1 MTMFFNVE
9 DIPCRTPLHH
19 FQFGRCLYPNPIA
32 NPLYHF
38 SHFTNKQTITKAWK
52 LHLENRLFSPTSSAF
67 FLHIGWMQNFE
78 PTGFLDA
85 PYPSSLTCRKGL
97 SIDASN
103 LMASLLPSV
112 GSLWKLLFSVLNDGI
127 GSRKPAL
134 DLSLIKNFKNN
145 VSVLHSIRS
154 TSLYIDRYIITFYLM
169 NLLYKVIFHYFNG
182 INHLRCCFNNL

>member
-1 MTMFFNVE
+1 MWFSWTNVSCGSKEPFLCWTFMTMFFNVE

-78 PTGFLDA
+78 PTGLLDA

-97 SIDASN
+97 CFQHWRI
-103 LMASLLPSV
+103 
-112 GSLWKLLFSVLNDGI
+112 KFDGI
-127 GSRKPAL
+127 
-134 DLSLIKNFKNN
+134 
-145 VSVLHSIRS
+145 
-154 TSLYIDRYIITFYLM
+154 TSPLRRLPLKAP
-169 NLLYKVIFHYFNG
+169 LLCSEWWNWQQETSFG
-182 INHLRCCFNNL
+182 P